1 MKSLRMLFVIIL
13 LQDAYAQDFG
23 GDVEK
28 GEQLYYDFACY
39 SCHGYNATMR
49 VPLVGD
55 ASGIMSSEQV
65 FLTFLRLR
73 ADQNPTNPRNAMP
86 NYAASTLSDEQA
98 LDIYAYIKSLKDD
111 PPEVED
117 IPVFVEMLESAKHRN
132 GNEPNDN

>member
-1 MKSLRMLFVIIL
+1 MKILNMLFVILL
-13 LQDAYAQDFG
+13 LQDAYAQDPG

-55 ASGIMSSEQV
+55 ASGIMSNEQV
-65 FLTFLRLR
+65 FLTYLRLR
-73 ADQNPTNPRNAMP
+73 ADQNPVNPKNAMP

-98 LDIYAYIKSLKDD
+98 LDIYAYIQSVKDES
-111 PPEVED
+111 PEIED
-117 IPVFVEMLESAKHRN
+117 NPVMQ
-132 GNEPNDN
+132 